1 MVIYNLEETPNVFI
15 TPNYYDNVFEY
26 RMEEFK
32 GEEDG
37 KTIGYINLRSD
48 KLMVYGSE
56 VKESVLQRFYESLV
70 LRPKVGIIYVNCNGA
85 CYVRVAGRTYR
96 PIHNVIFDWSSFGVV
111 VPNSLNE
118 SLKKQVEELEKA
130 VKKSNKEGELA
141 RIEVECTKASLKA
154 SNDEV
159 NELKKVQNEL
169 GLKVQKAYE
178 KVALVDFEL
187 ELYKIELESCKK
199 ELDDVLDDLCSCKDE
214 RAKME
219 VELHTIRDQLS
230 SEILNSNKI
239 NDDLE
244 MKSKFLENEL
254 TLVRYELHSTKDKLE
269 FSDKNVKALKEQL
282 SSFKNICKDMKEELE
297 KVQDQH
303 YMANKEVQ
311 NTKTLLESSR
321 KEVDELKDRIRRHE
335 EEHQCME
342 LQIQKMINH
351 TKLINLEMKSNNKKL
366 DQLLISS
373 LWKKLNHK
381 VSLPS
386 TNCGHIVFQ
395 SSKEFDISPPNLEII
410 AHEIPIC

>member
-1 MVIYNLEETPNVFI
+1 MCSSIELEEI
-15 TPNYYDNVFEY
+15 
-26 RMEEFK
+26 K
-32 GEEDG
+32 GEEDR

-48 KLMVYGSE
+48 KLMLYGSE
-56 VKESVLQRFYESLV
+56 VKESMLQRFYESLV

-85 CYVRVAGRTYR
+85 CYVRVAGKTYR

-130 VKKSNKEGELA
+130 VEKSNKEGELA

-159 NELKKVQNEL
+159 NELKKVQYEL

-219 VELHTIRDQLS
+219 VELYTMRNQFS
-230 SEILNSNKI
+230 SEIFNSNKR
-239 NDDLE
+239 NDDLY
-244 MKSKFLENEL
+244 MKSKLLENEL
-254 TLVRYELHSTKDKLE
+254 SSLELSN
-269 FSDKNVKALKEQL
+269 KNVKALEEKL

-311 NTKTLLESSR
+311 NTRTLLESSR
-321 KEVDELKDRIRRHE
+321 KEVNELKDRIRCHE
-335 EEHQCME
+335 EEH
-342 LQIQKMINH
+342 
-351 TKLINLEMKSNNKKL
+351 
-366 DQLLISS
+366 
-373 LWKKLNHK
+373 
-381 VSLPS
+381 
-386 TNCGHIVFQ
+386 
-395 SSKEFDISPPNLEII
+395 
-410 AHEIPIC
+410 